1 MQPSFLGLN
10 TGKNQKLS
18 NEREAREVNNQSLI
32 PSTDMIQLTFTL
44 KMTTA
49 RVVKTPV
56 TMSAQWW
63 IQGRGP
69 GGLPPSPYL
78 SQGLDDRLPSSPPPP
93 QSEGLDLQLQQQS
106 YLGLHSAKQS
116 YSTNLILL
124 DYQLLTAFWAN
135 VETT

>member
-49 RVVKTPV
+49 RVVKRSV

-78 SQGLDDRLPSSPPPP
+78 RVWMTASP
-93 QSEGLDLQLQQQS
+93 QIGRA
-106 YLGLHSAKQS
+106 H
-116 YSTNLILL
+116 
-124 DYQLLTAFWAN
+124 
-135 VETT
+135 V

>member
-44 KMTTA
+44 NDYRKGCQNASHNVST
-49 RVVKTPV
+49 VVDPREG
-56 TMSAQWW
+56 S
-63 IQGRGP
+63 RGP
-69 GGLPPSPYL
+69 APLPL

-93 QSEGLDLQLQQQS
+93 PPKSEGLDLPLQQQS

>member
-56 TMSAQWW
+56 TISAQWW

-78 SQGLDDRLPSSPPPP
+78 RVWMTASPPSPPP
-93 QSEGLDLQLQQQS
+93 QSECLDLPPQQQS

>member
-32 PSTDMIQLTFTL
+32 PSTDMIQLTVTL

-49 RVVKTPV
+49 WVVKRSV

-69 GGLPPSPYL
+69 GGPASSPYL
-78 SQGLDDRLPSSPPPP
+78 R
-93 QSEGLDLQLQQQS
+93 
-106 YLGLHSAKQS
+106 
-116 YSTNLILL
+116 
-124 DYQLLTAFWAN
+124 
-135 VETT
+135 V

>member
-1 MQPSFLGLN
+1 
-10 TGKNQKLS
+10 
-18 NEREAREVNNQSLI
+18 
-32 PSTDMIQLTFTL
+32 MIQLTFTL

-49 RVVKTPV
+49 RVVKTSV

-78 SQGLDDRLPSSPPPP
+78 RVWMTASPPPP
-93 QSEGLDLQLQQQS
+93 PPPPSEGLNLPLQQQS
-106 YLGLHSAKQS
+106 YLGLHLAKQS

-135 VETT
+135 VKTT

>member
-1 MQPSFLGLN
+1 
-10 TGKNQKLS
+10 
-18 NEREAREVNNQSLI
+18 
-32 PSTDMIQLTFTL
+32 
-44 KMTTA
+44 
-49 RVVKTPV
+49 
-56 TMSAQWW
+56 MSAQWW

-78 SQGLDDRLPSSPPPP
+78 RVWMTASPPLPPPPP
-93 QSEGLDLQLQQQS
+93 QSEGLDLPLQQQS

>member
-78 SQGLDDRLPSSPPPP
+78 RVWMTASPPPPPHP
-93 QSEGLDLQLQQQS
+93 QSEGLDLPLQQQS